1 MPFSGVQYITLIRK
15 GKDSQEAYGNNN
27 VFNSIADVFNI
38 LKHNNDLYI
47 YQITI
52 DSQFNEFEMDGA
64 LNLYV
69 IMAKPPL
76 CRLTG
81 EVISCSLTKT
91 KNKNTT

>member
-1 MPFSGVQYITLIRK
+1 MLQMPFSGVQYITLIRK

-47 YQITI
+47 YQITT

-64 LNLYV
+64 
-69 IMAKPPL
+69 
-76 CRLTG
+76 
-81 EVISCSLTKT
+81 
-91 KNKNTT
+91 

>member
-1 MPFSGVQYITLIRK
+1 MLQMPFSGVQYITLIRK
-15 GKDSQEAYGNNN
+15 GKDSLEVYGNNN

-64 LNLYV
+64 
-69 IMAKPPL
+69 
-76 CRLTG
+76 
-81 EVISCSLTKT
+81 
-91 KNKNTT
+91 